1 MLSVATAKQYEGE
14 SVAERTCA
22 GCREAASRAELF
34 RFVHVPDHTP
44 CMVPDLGAS
53 LGGHGAWVHPRR
65 ECLVRAARGG
75 FSKVFKAQIT
85 VDRTELLGLAVLQIE
100 KRVQGLLLSALRRRQ
115 TVLGTDAVREALL
128 AGAPRLLLVAKD
140 AAGRRDELIPLANA
154 KSVAVIELSNKAEL
168 GRLTGKETLGFF
180 AILDAHI
187 AREIAV
193 CARWLAGLS
202 EDG

>member
-1 MLSVATAKQYEGE
+1 MLSVATTKRSEGE

-22 GCREAASRAELF
+22 GCREVASRADLF
-34 RFVHVPDHTP
+34 RFVHVPGHTP
-44 CMVPDLGAS
+44 SLVPDLGAS
-53 LGGHGAWVHPRR
+53 LGGHGAWIHPRKD
-65 ECLVRAARGG
+65 CFVRAARGG
-75 FSKVFKAQIT
+75 FARVFKTQVS
-85 VDRTELLGLAVLQIE
+85 VDRDVVLQLAELQVE
-100 KRVQGLLLSALRRRQ
+100 KRIQGLLLSALRRRQ

-154 KSVAVIELSNKAEL
+154 KSVAVIELSKKAEL
-168 GRLTGKETLGFF
+168 GRLTGKETLGFV

>member
-1 MLSVATAKQYEGE
+1 VATERQRDSE
-14 SVAERTCA
+14 SGAERTCA
-22 GCREAASRAELF
+22 GCREAGSRADLF
-34 RFVHVPDHTP
+34 RFVHVPGHTP
-44 CMVPDLGAS
+44 CMVPDLGAN
-53 LGGHGAWVHPRR
+53 LGGHGAWVHPSR
-65 ECLVRAARGG
+65 ECLARATRGG
-75 FSKVFKAQIT
+75 FSKVFKAQVT
-85 VDRTELLGLAVLQIE
+85 VDRGELLQLAKMQIE

-154 KSVAVIELSNKAEL
+154 RSVAVVELSTKAEL

-187 AREIAV
+187 AREIAA